1 MSEELNDILSAAGAT
16 GQGGPTRVAEPS
28 RESQLPKRFYKDVSV
43 LPEAKNRFTLA
54 LDGKPVRTPGR
65 EPLAVESKPVA
76 DAIATEWCAQGERID
91 PMTMPLT
98 RLLNTA
104 IDGVANEAQAVKE
117 DIVRYAGTDL
127 LCYRATGP
135 DGLIARQCAHW
146 DPLLEWA
153 QTFHNA
159 PLTIAEGIAPISQ
172 PKGSISLL
180 GARLER
186 VESPVLLTA
195 LHLITSL
202 TGSAIIAF
210 ALLDDAVSGEE
221 AWTAAHV
228 DEDWNIQEWGED
240 KEAMERRDLR
250 WRDMEAALFIL
261 ENLK

>member
-1 MSEELNDILSAAGAT
+1 MSEELNDILSAGEAN

-43 LPEAKNRFTLA
+43 LLEDENRFTLA
-54 LDGKPVRTPGR
+54 LDDKPVRTPGR
-65 EPLAVESKPVA
+65 MPLAVDSKPIA
-76 DAIATEWCAQGERID
+76 DATAAEWSAQGERID

-135 DGLIARQCAHW
+135 EGLIARQRALW

-172 PKGSISLL
+172 PKGSILLL
-180 GARLER
+180 GARLDR
-186 VESPVLLTA
+186 VKSPVLLTA

-202 TGSAIIAF
+202 TGSAVIAF
-210 ALLDDAVSGEE
+210 ALLDDAVSGEA

-228 DEDWNIQEWGED
+228 DEDWNIEEWGED
-240 KEAMERRDLR
+240 EEAKARRDLR
-250 WRDMEAALFIL
+250 WRDMETALFVV
-261 ENLK
+261 ENLR